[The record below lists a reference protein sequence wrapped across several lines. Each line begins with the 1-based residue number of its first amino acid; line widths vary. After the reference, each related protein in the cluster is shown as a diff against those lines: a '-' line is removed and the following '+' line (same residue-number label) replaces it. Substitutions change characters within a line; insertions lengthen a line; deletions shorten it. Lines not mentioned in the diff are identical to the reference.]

1 MPLTDVAIRN
11 AKPAA
16 NTVKLS
22 DGGGLQLWIEPKGG
36 KLWRLAYR
44 FDGKQKKLSIG
55 TYPAIDLRAARAKRE
70 EAKALLRD
78 GKDPGAEKRLE
89 KLTGK
94 ANRENTFEAIA
105 ARSPP
110 GRNRAARLRRRST
123 SSIGFWT
130 WPSRCWASGPSW
142 KSAPPKF
149 SWSCG
154 RSKRGAISKPR
165 AA

>member
-36 KLWRLAYR
+36 KLWRLAYQ

-70 EAKALLRD
+70 EPRRCCGTAKTPAPKS
-78 GKDPGAEKRLE
+78 GW
-89 KLTGK
+89 
-94 ANRENTFEAIA
+94 
-105 ARSPP
+105 RS
-110 GRNRAARLRRRST
+110 
-123 SSIGFWT
+123 
-130 WPSRCWASGPSW
+130 
-142 KSAPPKF
+142 
-149 SWSCG
+149 
-154 RSKRGAISKPR
+154 
-165 AA
+165 